1 MDAPLVYIVDDD
13 YSLRRLLEFTLKSW
27 GYASQTFANGELLL
41 QALDEQ
47 TPEIVL
53 MDHMMPGLSG
63 LDTLKTVRDKYPDL
77 PVIMLSAQG
86 KIDVAVELM
95 RAGATDYFTKPVD
108 LKRLQFA
115 LNNAM
120 SIHKLKDKVRQLQ
133 ETLESTVRFDNII
146 SSSGVMQNVL
156 KLVDKAR
163 NSDINVLIEG
173 ESGTGKELIARAIH
187 FNGNRKDR
195 PFVVINCAAIPRELL
210 ESELFGHERGSF
222 TGAVDRKIG
231 KFEAAHTGTIFL
243 DEIGELDMTLQAKL
257 LRVIQTKQFERIGGL
272 ETYTSDARIISATN
286 RDLLSMA
293 EQRSFREDLY
303 YRLCTFPIKLP
314 SLRERPSEIPL
325 LAEHFLNQFA
335 ARENKPGMT
344 MGADTLAL
352 LQRYPWPGNVRELQS
367 IIERAVLLADGDSIG
382 PEDLPQALRFSGG
395 RSEGGLPAEIFSTRE
410 DVLPLEKIKEMAI
423 QRALRLFDGNMT
435 ETARALSIGRT
446 TLYDLIKK
454 YDIRP

>member
-1 MDAPLVYIVDDD
+1 MDKPRVFIVDDD
-13 YSLRRLLEFTLKSW
+13 YSLRRLLEFTLQSW
-27 GYASQTFANGELLL
+27 GYASQTFANGEALLA
-41 QALDEQ
+41 ALEQ
-47 TPEIVL
+47 PPDVVL

-63 LDTLKTVRDKYPDL
+63 LDTLKTVRERIPDL

-115 LNNAM
+115 LNNA
-120 SIHKLKDKVRQLQ
+120 INLHKLQDKVRQLQ
-133 ETLESTVRFDNII
+133 DTLESTVRFENIV
-146 SSSGVMQNVL
+146 SSSGAMQVVL

-187 FNGNRKDR
+187 FNGTRKDR

-272 ETYTSDARIISATN
+272 ETHTADARIISATN
-286 RDLLSMA
+286 RDLLAMA
-293 EQRSFREDLY
+293 EQRAFREDLY

-314 SLRERPSEIPL
+314 PLRDRPTEVPL
-325 LAEHFLNQFA
+325 LAEHFLKQFA
-335 ARENKPGMT
+335 TREQRPGMT
-344 MGADTLAL
+344 LHPDAMAL
-352 LQRYPWPGNVRELQS
+352 LQRYGWPGNVRELQS
-367 IIERAVLLADGDSIG
+367 IVERSVLLADGDVIR
-382 PEDLPQALRFSGG
+382 PDDLPQTLRFVQQHSGG
-395 RSEGGLPAEIFSTRE
+395 IASELFSSRE
-410 DVLPLEKIKEMAI
+410 DVLPLEQIKERAI
-423 QRALRLFDGNMT
+423 RRALQLFDGNMT
-435 ETARALSIGRT
+435 ETARALAIGRT
-446 TLYDLIKK
+446 TLYDLIKR
-454 YDIRP
+454 YEIRP

>member
-1 MDAPLVYIVDDD
+1 MEKSLVSIVDDD
-13 YSLRRLLEFTLKSW
+13 YSLRRLLEFTLQSW
-27 GYASQTFANGELLL
+27 GYNSQTFATGEALLKSM
-41 QALDEQ
+41 DEQ
-47 TPEIVL
+47 PSDVVL
-53 MDHMMPGLSG
+53 MDYMMPGLSG
-63 LDTLKTVRDKYPDL
+63 LDTLKALREKQPDL

-115 LNNAM
+115 LNNAI
-120 SIHKLKDKVRQLQ
+120 SLHQLKDKVRQLQ
-133 ETLESTVRFDNII
+133 DTLESSVRFENII
-146 SSSGVMQNVL
+146 SSSGVMQHVL

-173 ESGTGKELIARAIH
+173 ESGTGKELVARAIH
-187 FNGNRKDR
+187 FNGPRKDK

-210 ESELFGHERGSF
+210 ESELFGHERGAF

-272 ETYTSDARIISATN
+272 ETLTSDARILSATN

-293 EQRSFREDLY
+293 EQREFREDLY
-303 YRLCTFPIKLP
+303 YRLCTFPIKVP
-314 SLRERPSEIPL
+314 SLRERPTEISL
-325 LAEHFLNQFA
+325 LAEHFLDQFA
-335 ARENKPGMT
+335 RREHKDGMT
-344 MGADTLAL
+344 MHPETLAM
-352 LQRYPWPGNVRELQS
+352 LQRYSWPGNVRELQS
-367 IIERAVLLADGDSIG
+367 IIERAVLLADGEVIR
-382 PEDLPQALRFSGG
+382 PEELPQMLRFSRDRG
-395 RSEGGLPAEIFSTRE
+395 EGGIPNELFSTRE
-410 DVLPLEKIKEMAI
+410 DILPLEKLKEMAI
-423 QRALRLFDGNMT
+423 RRTLRLFDGNMS
-435 ETARALSIGRT
+435 ETARALGIGRT

>member
-1 MDAPLVYIVDDD
+1 MDTPLVYIVDDD

-27 GYASQTFANGELLL
+27 GYTSQTYANGEQLLT
-41 QALDEQ
+41 ALEDEPPQ
-47 TPEIVL
+47 IVL

-63 LDTLKTVRDKYPDL
+63 LDTLKTVREKNPDL

-120 SIHKLKDKVRQLQ
+120 DLHRLKDKVRQLQ
-133 ETLESTVRFDNII
+133 DTLESTVRFDNII
-146 SSSGVMQNVL
+146 SSSGAMQNVL
-156 KLVDKAR
+156 KLVDKSR

-231 KFEAAHTGTIFL
+231 KFEAAHTGSIFL

-272 ETYTSDARIISATN
+272 ETYSSDARIISATN
-286 RDLLSMA
+286 RDLLAMA
-293 EQRSFREDLY
+293 EERAFREDLY

-314 SLRERPSEIPL
+314 PLRERPSEITL

-335 ARENKPGMT
+335 ARENKPGLNM
-344 MGADTLAL
+344 ASETLAL
-352 LQRYPWPGNVRELQS
+352 IQRYNWPGNVRELQS
-367 IIERAVLLADGDSIG
+367 VIERAVLLADNDTIR
-382 PEDLPQALRFSGG
+382 PDDLPQALRFSGD
-395 RSEGGLPAEIFSTRE
+395 RGGGGIPAEMFSTRD
-410 DVLPLEKIKEMAI
+410 DVLPLEKVKEIAI
-423 QRALRLFDGNMT
+423 RRALQLHDGNMT
-435 ETARALSIGRT
+435 ETARALAIGRT

-454 YDIRP
+454 YDIRT

>member
-1 MDAPLVYIVDDD
+1 MDSPLVYIVDDD
-13 YSLRRLLEFTLKSW
+13 FSLRRLLEFTLRSW
-27 GYASQTFANGELLL
+27 DYASQTFSNGEALLK
-41 QALDEQ
+41 ALMEES
-47 TPEIVL
+47 PAVVL

-63 LDTLKTVRDKYPDL
+63 LETLKAVREIRPEL

-115 LNNAM
+115 LNNA
-120 SIHKLKDKVRQLQ
+120 INLNKLQDKVRQLQ
-133 ETLESTVRFDNII
+133 DTLESTVRFDNII
-146 SSSGVMQNVL
+146 SSSGSMQNVL

-187 FNGNRKDR
+187 FNGSRKDR
-195 PFVVINCAAIPRELL
+195 PFIVINCAAIPRELL
-210 ESELFGHERGSF
+210 ESELFGHERGAF
-222 TGAVDRKIG
+222 TGAIDRKIG

-257 LRVIQTKQFERIGGL
+257 LRVIQTKQFERIGAL
-272 ETYTSDARIISATN
+272 ETFTSDARIISATN

-293 EQRSFREDLY
+293 EQRDFREDLY

-314 SLRERPSEIPL
+314 PLRERLSEITL

-335 ARENKPGMT
+335 LREKKPDIKMHPDT
-344 MGADTLAL
+344 MAL
-352 LQRYPWPGNVRELQS
+352 LQRYNWPGNVRELQS
-367 IIERAVLLADGDSIG
+367 IIERAVLLADDDVIN
-382 PEDLPQALRFSGG
+382 PEDLPQVLRFSRDRGSGG
-395 RSEGGLPAEIFSTRE
+395 IPTEVFSTRD
-410 DVLPLEKIKEMAI
+410 DVLSLEKIKEIAI
-423 QRALRLFDGNMT
+423 RRTLQLFDGNMT

>member
-1 MDAPLVYIVDDD
+1 MENALVSIVDDD
-13 YSLRRLLEFTLKSW
+13 HSLRRLLEFTLKAW
-27 GYASQTFANGELLL
+27 GYASQTFGNGEALLKS
-41 QALDEQ
+41 LDDN
-47 TPEIVL
+47 PGDVVL

-63 LDTLKTVRDKYPDL
+63 LDTLKALRERFPDL

-86 KIDVAVELM
+86 KIDVAVDLM

-115 LNNAM
+115 LNNAISM
-120 SIHKLKDKVRQLQ
+120 HRLKDRVRQLQ
-133 ETLESTVRFDNII
+133 DTLESSVRFDNIV
-146 SSSGVMQNVL
+146 SSSGAMQHVL

-187 FNGNRKDR
+187 FNGHRKDR

-222 TGAVDRKIG
+222 TGAVERKIG

-272 ETYTSDARIISATN
+272 ETLTTDARIVSATN
-286 RDLLSMA
+286 RDLLALA
-293 EQRSFREDLY
+293 EERQFREDLY

-314 SLRERPSEIPL
+314 PLRDRPAEIPL
-325 LAEHFLNQFA
+325 LTEHFLAQFA
-335 ARENKPGMT
+335 RREGKPGLT
-344 MGADTLAL
+344 MLPETIAM
-352 LQRYPWPGNVRELQS
+352 LQRHTWPGNVRELQS
-367 IIERAVLLADGDSIG
+367 VIERAVLLADGDTMR
-382 PEDLPQALRFSGG
+382 PEDLPQSLRIGGATASGI
-395 RSEGGLPAEIFSTRE
+395 SSGLFATKE
-410 DVLPLEKIKEMAI
+410 DVLPLERIKEMAI
-423 QRALRLFDGNMT
+423 RRAITLFDGNMT
-435 ETARALSIGRT
+435 ETARVLGIGRT

-454 YDIRP
+454 YDIHP

>member
-1 MDAPLVYIVDDD
+1 MDNALVSIVDDD
-13 YSLRRLLEFTLKSW
+13 HSLRRLLEFTLQSW
-27 GYASQTFANGELLL
+27 GYASQTFSNGESLLK
-41 QALDEQ
+41 ALDDR
-47 TPEIVL
+47 PGDVVL

-63 LDTLKTVRDKYPDL
+63 LETLKAIRERYPDL

-115 LNNAM
+115 LNNA
-120 SIHKLKDKVRQLQ
+120 INLHQLKDRVRQLQ
-133 ETLESTVRFDNII
+133 DTLESSVRFDNIV
-146 SSSGVMQNVL
+146 SSSGAMQHVL

-187 FNGNRKDR
+187 FNGPRKER

-272 ETYTSDARIISATN
+272 ETIGSDARIISATN
-286 RDLLSMA
+286 RDLLAMA
-293 EQRSFREDLY
+293 EQRQFREDLY
-303 YRLCTFPIKLP
+303 YRLCTFPIKVP
-314 SLRERPSEIPL
+314 PLRDRPTEVSL
-325 LAEHFLNQFA
+325 LAEHFLKQFS
-335 ARENKPGMT
+335 AREQRPGMT
-344 MGADTLAL
+344 MHPDAITM
-352 LQRYPWPGNVRELQS
+352 LQRYTWPGNVRELQS
-367 IIERAVLLADGDSIG
+367 IIERSVLLADGDVIR
-382 PEDLPQALRFSGG
+382 PDDLPQALRLPGAGGTGVSG
-395 RSEGGLPAEIFSTRE
+395 ELFATRE
-410 DVLPLEKIKEMAI
+410 DVLPLERIKEMAI
-423 QRALRLFDGNMT
+423 RRVLKLYDGNMS
-435 ETARALSIGRT
+435 ETARVLGIGRT
-446 TLYDLIKK
+446 TLYDLLKK
-454 YDIRP
+454 YEIRP

>member
-1 MDAPLVYIVDDD
+1 MDKPLVHIVDDD
-13 YSLRRLLEFTLKSW
+13 YSLRRLLEFTLQSW
-27 GYASQTFANGELLL
+27 GYASQTFANGEALLK
-41 QALDEQ
+41 ALAQPPDV
-47 TPEIVL
+47 VL

-63 LDTLKTVRDKYPDL
+63 LDTLKAVREQIPDL

-115 LNNAM
+115 LNNA
-120 SIHKLKDKVRQLQ
+120 INLHKLQDKVRQLQ
-133 ETLESTVRFDNII
+133 DTLESTVRFENII
-146 SSSGVMQNVL
+146 SSSGAMQVVL

-187 FNGNRKDR
+187 FNGARKDR

-222 TGAVDRKIG
+222 TGAIDRKIG

-272 ETYTSDARIISATN
+272 ETLTADARIISATN
-286 RDLLSMA
+286 RDLLVMA
-293 EQRSFREDLY
+293 EQRLFREDLY
-303 YRLCTFPIKLP
+303 YRLCTFPIKMP
-314 SLRERPSEIPL
+314 PLRDRPTEIPL

-335 ARENKPGMT
+335 AREHRTGTTFHPDT
-344 MGADTLAL
+344 MAL
-352 LQRYPWPGNVRELQS
+352 LQRYGWPGNVRELQS
-367 IIERAVLLADGDSIG
+367 IVERAVLLADGEVIR
-382 PEDLPQALRFSGG
+382 PEDLPQTLRFVHEPG
-395 RSEGGLPAEIFSTRE
+395 RGISTEIFSARE

-423 QRALRLFDGNMT
+423 RRTLQLFDGNMT
-435 ETARALSIGRT
+435 ETARALAIGRT

-454 YDIRP
+454 FDVRP

>member
-1 MDAPLVYIVDDD
+1 MENALVSIVDDD
-13 YSLRRLLEFTLKSW
+13 HSLRRLLEFTLKAW
-27 GYASQTFANGELLL
+27 GYASQTFGNGEALLKS
-41 QALDEQ
+41 LDD
-47 TPEIVL
+47 TPGDVVL

-63 LDTLKTVRDKYPDL
+63 LDTLKALRERFPDL

-86 KIDVAVELM
+86 KIDVAVDLM

-115 LNNAM
+115 LNNAISM
-120 SIHKLKDKVRQLQ
+120 HRLKDRVRQLQ
-133 ETLESTVRFDNII
+133 DTLESSVRFDNIV
-146 SSSGVMQNVL
+146 SSSGAMQHVL

-187 FNGNRKDR
+187 FNGHRKER

-222 TGAVDRKIG
+222 TGAVERKIG

-272 ETYTSDARIISATN
+272 ETLTTDARIVSATN
-286 RDLLSMA
+286 RDLLAMA
-293 EQRSFREDLY
+293 GERQFREDLY

-314 SLRERPSEIPL
+314 PLRDRPAEIPL
-325 LAEHFLNQFA
+325 LTEHFLSQFA
-335 ARENKPGMT
+335 RREGKPGLT
-344 MGADTLAL
+344 MLPETLAM
-352 LQRYPWPGNVRELQS
+352 LQRHSWPGNVRELQS
-367 IIERAVLLADGDSIG
+367 VIERSVLLADGDTMR
-382 PEDLPQALRFSGG
+382 PEDLPQSLRI
-395 RSEGGLPAEIFSTRE
+395 SEGNPTGMSAGLFATKA
-410 DVLPLEKIKEMAI
+410 DVLPLEKVKEMAI
-423 QRALRLFDGNMT
+423 TRAITLFDGNMT
-435 ETARALSIGRT
+435 ETARVLGIGRT

-454 YDIRP
+454 YDIHP

>member
-1 MDAPLVYIVDDD
+1 MDPALVSIVDDD
-13 YSLRRLLEFTLKSW
+13 HSLRRLLEFTLKSW
-27 GYASQTFANGELLL
+27 GYASQTFGNGEALLR
-41 QALDEQ
+41 ALDD
-47 TPEIVL
+47 TPGDVVL

-63 LDTLKTVRDKYPDL
+63 LDTLKAVRERFPDL

-115 LNNAM
+115 LNNAISM
-120 SIHKLKDKVRQLQ
+120 HRLKDRVRQLQ
-133 ETLESTVRFDNII
+133 DTLESSVRFDNII
-146 SSSGVMQNVL
+146 SSSGAMQHVL

-187 FNGNRKDR
+187 FNGQRKER

-222 TGAVDRKIG
+222 TGAVERKIG

-272 ETYTSDARIISATN
+272 ETQTSDARIISATN
-286 RDLLSMA
+286 RDLLAMA
-293 EQRSFREDLY
+293 GQRDFREDLY
-303 YRLCTFPIKLP
+303 YRLCTFPIKMP
-314 SLRERPSEIPL
+314 PLRDRPTEIPL
-325 LAEHFLNQFA
+325 LAEHFFTQFSE
-335 ARENKPGMT
+335 REGKADLT
-344 MGADTLAL
+344 MHPDALAM
-352 LQRYPWPGNVRELQS
+352 LQRYSWPGNVRELQS
-367 IIERAVLLADGDSIG
+367 VIERAVLLADGEMLQPD
-382 PEDLPQALRFSGG
+382 DLPQSLRIGGAAASGIS
-395 RSEGGLPAEIFSTRE
+395 SELFATKE
-410 DVLPLEKIKEMAI
+410 DVLPLERIKEMAI
-423 QRALRLFDGNMT
+423 RRTIRLFDGNMT
-435 ETARALSIGRT
+435 ETARALEIGRT
-446 TLYDLIKK
+446 TLYDLVKK
-454 YDIRP
+454 YDIQP

>member
-1 MDAPLVYIVDDD
+1 MDTPLVYIVDDD
-13 YSLRRLLEFTLKSW
+13 FSLRRLLEFTLRTW
-27 GYASQTFANGELLL
+27 GYASQTFSNGETLLKTL
-41 QALDEQ
+41 KEVPPAV
-47 TPEIVL
+47 VL
-53 MDHMMPGLSG
+53 MDHMMPGMSG
-63 LDTLKTVRDKYPDL
+63 LETLKAVREDKPDL

-115 LNNAM
+115 LNNAINLNM
-120 SIHKLKDKVRQLQ
+120 LQDKVRQLQ
-133 ETLESTVRFDNII
+133 DTLESTVRFENII
-146 SSSGVMQNVL
+146 SNSGVMQNVL
-156 KLVDKAR
+156 KLVDKSR

-187 FNGNRKDR
+187 FNGARKDR

-257 LRVIQTKQFERIGGL
+257 LRVIQTKQFERIGAL
-272 ETYTSDARIISATN
+272 DTFTSDARIISATN

-293 EQRSFREDLY
+293 EQREFREDLY

-314 SLRERPSEIPL
+314 PLRERPSEITL
-325 LAEHFLNQFA
+325 LAEHFLNQFS
-335 ARENKPGMT
+335 AREKKPGMT
-344 MGADTLAL
+344 MHPDTIAL
-352 LQRYPWPGNVRELQS
+352 LQRYNWPGNVRELQS
-367 IIERAVLLADGDSIG
+367 IVERAVLLADG
-382 PEDLPQALRFSGG
+382 
-395 RSEGGLPAEIFSTRE
+395 
-410 DVLPLEKIKEMAI
+410 
-423 QRALRLFDGNMT
+423 
-435 ETARALSIGRT
+435 
-446 TLYDLIKK
+446 
-454 YDIRP
+454 